1 MATIIDGKA
10 ISAAVLADVAAEVK
24 ELKEKGIVPG
34 LAVIIVGDDPAS
46 RVYVNNKKKACANA
60 GIYSE
65 EFALPADTTQ
75 DEMLALVASQHGR
88 S

>member
-1 MATIIDGKA
+1 M
-10 ISAAVLADVAAEVK
+10 AAEVK

-75 DEMLALVASQHGR
+75 EIGRASCR
-88 S
+88 ERV